1 MRRIWAWLKLGSL
14 GVSLLFSGC
23 AATQAALQLSKANK
37 AVDRAKAKG
46 APEYAIYEYTM
57 AENYLEKAREEAGYS
72 DFKDSVMLS
81 QGAAEWADKAIIVI
95 EEEGRGLDLE
105 TLPGET
111 RTLTEEDR
119 STGEAPVSPDDPESP
134 LPEEPTSVEEE
145 IEAPQPVP
153 DAAPTDNDDEEPDKE
168 SNETDA
174 LPDMLLPPSQPPP
187 KGEAEPKSGDGP

>member
-14 GVSLLFSGC
+14 GVSLLFGGC

-46 APEYAIYEYTM
+46 APDYAVYEYTM

-111 RTLTEEDR
+111 RTLTDEDR
-119 STGEAPVSPDDPESP
+119 SNGEGPVSPTEPESP
-134 LPEEPTSVEEE
+134 LPEEPASAEDE
-145 IEAPQPVP
+145 IEAPQPLPAAVP
-153 DAAPTDNDDEEPDKE
+153 TTSDDEEPENE
-168 SNETDA
+168 SSETDA
-174 LPDMLLPPSQPPP
+174 LPDMLLPPTQPPP
-187 KGEAEPKSGDGP
+187 KGEAAPESGDVP